1 MLLLYFAHLLFIYL
15 TKSVTPPPSGTECI
29 ISLMQ
34 CKPNHNSLMS
44 TIRGLKPV
52 NNSNNNNKKKH
63 FCNYLFIE
71 INTGVAKRSVTLRLM
86 SLGDMT

>member
-1 MLLLYFAHLLFIYL
+1 MLLLHFAHLLFIYL
-15 TKSVTPPPSGTECI
+15 TKSVTPPPQGTECI

-52 NNSNNNNKKKH
+52 NNSNNNNNDNNKKKNTSAI
-63 FCNYLFIE
+63 NYLLKS
-71 INTGVAKRSVTLRLM
+71 TPV
-86 SLGDMT
+86 